1 MDEHPQ
7 FAEDIELYA
16 LGVLEGEEKQA
27 LEAHL
32 AACDDCQARLES
44 ARGMVALGSLAAP
57 LLEAPARSRERL
69 LETVRARRRV
79 REEPGIERAGFWRW
93 PNLAWAF
100 ALAVALVGA
109 SLVAIDNKRMSR
121 EQAALRARLER
132 QTTDLENAQAA
143 LNLLRMPETQRVH
156 LVSGEA
162 KPVPEGR
169 VFYHS
174 RHGLLFFASHLKPLE
189 PDKTYELWLIPA
201 EGKPMNCGTFQ
212 ADERWEAMLLLPPIP
227 PMAPMTKPVV
237 VKAFA
242 VTVEPA
248 GGMPWPT
255 GPKVLVGG
263 L

>member
-1 MDEHPQ
+1 MDDHPQ

-32 AACDDCQARLES
+32 AACDDCHAKLED
-44 ARGMVALGSLAAP
+44 ARGLVAMVSLAAP
-57 LLEAPARSRERL
+57 PLEPPAGARERL
-69 LETVRARRRV
+69 LESLRARRKPAQ
-79 REEPGIERAGFWRW
+79 EPAAERPSFWRW
-93 PNLAWAF
+93 PNLGWAF
-100 ALAVALVGA
+100 ALTVVLVGA
-109 SLVAIDNKRMSR
+109 SLVAIDNRRLSR
-121 EQAALRARLER
+121 DEAALRERLER
-132 QTTDLENAQAA
+132 QTMELDKTQAA
-143 LNLLRMPETQRVH
+143 LNILRAPETQRVY

-169 VFYHS
+169 LFYHS
-174 RHGLLFFASHLKPLE
+174 RHGLLFFASHLRPLE
-189 PDKTYELWLIPA
+189 PDKTYELWLIPT

-212 ADERWEAMLLLPPIP
+212 TDERWEGSVLLPPMP
-227 PMAPMTKPVV
+227 PMPPRVAA
-237 VKAFA
+237 KAFA

-263 L
+263 V